1 MNSLT
6 AMVTGAGLGCLAM
19 YGLDP
24 EMGRRRRALARDKMI
39 KIQRKAGDAAA
50 FTARDL
56 KNRTLGT
63 FAEGKSLLAEG
74 EISDEAL
81 AERVRAELG
90 FLVRYPS
97 FIDVQVHSGEV
108 ILTGDAFSD
117 ECGQLITG
125 ILSLRGVRCADNRLR
140 THESTE
146 DFPSLQGQPLK
157 PKPTGR
163 PFDIMQRHWS
173 PATRLLVSLATL
185 GGLGALAYSFAGR
198 NGYSRR
204 RSHGIRG
211 RFRSQGSRAMSS
223 IWPHK
228 SHGVIEKIREELR
241 L

>member
-108 ILTGDAFSD
+108 ILTGDAFS
-117 ECGQLITG
+117 
-125 ILSLRGVRCADNRLR
+125 
-140 THESTE
+140 E

-185 GGLGALAYSFAGR
+185 GGLGALAYSFAGG

>member
-24 EMGRRRRALARDKMI
+24 EMGRRRRALARDQMI
-39 KIQRKAGDAAA
+39 KIRRKAGEAAA

-63 FAEGKSLLAEG
+63 LAERKSLFAAEG
-74 EISDEAL
+74 EISDDAL

-117 ECGQLITG
+117 ECEQLVTG

-140 THESTE
+140 THEGPE
-146 DFPSLQGQPLK
+146 DFPGLRGQQLK
-157 PKPTGR
+157 AKPTGR
-163 PFDIMQRHWS
+163 SFDIMQPHWS
-173 PATRLLVSLATL
+173 PATRLIVGVAALV
-185 GGLGALAYSFAGR
+185 GLGALAYSFAGD
-198 NGYSRR
+198 GHIHESPV
-204 RSHGIRG
+204 S
-211 RFRSQGSRAMSS
+211 
-223 IWPHK
+223 
-228 SHGVIEKIREELR
+228 EELR
-241 L
+241 Q